1 MKEPSARPLR
11 RRFLWGCV
19 RLGGVLASA
28 CVAPGVWAQRKSVLV
43 RELRVKSTEV
53 MTRAVF
59 DVNGPVDHHIF
70 TLHDPERVVVDL
82 KNVRLPKDISGAERP
97 GGVIRT
103 IRSAFREGKG
113 LRVVFDLHRRAS
125 PRSFLLPPS
134 GQYGYRLVIDL
145 KEQKGRA
152 PTPVKSAAR
161 QPARLRDVVIA
172 IDAGHGGKDPG
183 AIGRRGT
190 REKDVV
196 LSVARRLEALIKK
209 QPGMQVV
216 MIRDRDSYLPLR
228 ARIRKARRHRADL
241 FISIHADAARN
252 RRAQGSSVYVLSP
265 RGASSEHARW
275 LAQREN
281 DADLI
286 GGVSLDDKDDVLAS
300 VLLDLSQTATTE
312 ASIELANSLLV
323 QLKRVGRVRNKRVEQ
338 AGFAVLKSP
347 DIPSVLVETAF
358 ISNPSEEKRLR
369 TRAYQQA
376 LAQAMLGGLR
386 GYFRHHAPSG
396 SQLAQL
402 NRSRHVIRRGETLSA
417 IAAHYH
423 VGISQL
429 RRHNALKTND
439 IRVGQVLRIPTSGL

>member
-1 MKEPSARPLR
+1 
-11 RRFLWGCV
+11 
-19 RLGGVLASA
+19 VLATA
-28 CVAPGVWAQRKSVLV
+28 LVAPGAWAQPKPVLV
-43 RELRVKSTEV
+43 RRLRVKSTKV
-53 MTRAVF
+53 LTRAVF

-82 KNVRLPKDISGAERP
+82 KNVRLPKDISGTERP
-97 GGVIRT
+97 GGVIRS
-103 IRSAFREGKG
+103 IRSGFREGKG

-125 PRSFLLPPS
+125 PRSFILPPS

-145 KEQKGRA
+145 KEQKARS

-161 QPARLRDVVIA
+161 PPARLRDVVIA

-196 LSVARRLEALIKK
+196 LSMARRLEALIK
-209 QPGMQVV
+209 QEPGMRAVL
-216 MIRDRDSYLPLR
+216 IRDRDSYLPLR
-228 ARIRKARRHRADL
+228 ERIHKARLHRADL

-252 RRAQGSSVYVLSP
+252 RRARGSSVYVLSP

-300 VLLDLSQTATTE
+300 VLLDLSQTATNE
-312 ASIELANSLLV
+312 ASIDLA
-323 QLKRVGRVRNKRVEQ
+323 
-338 AGFAVLKSP
+338 

-369 TRAYQQA
+369 SRAHQQA
-376 LAQAMLGGLR
+376 LAKAMLAGIR
-386 GYFRHHAPSG
+386 AYFRDHAPSG
-396 SQLAQL
+396 TLLAQR
-402 NRSRHVIRRGETLSA
+402 NRARHVIRRGETLSA
-417 IAAHYH
+417 IAARYH
-423 VGISQL
+423 VDVSQL

-439 IRVGQVLRIPTSGL
+439 IRVGQVLRIPTSDG

>member
-1 MKEPSARPLR
+1 
-11 RRFLWGCV
+11 
-19 RLGGVLASA
+19 VLATA
-28 CVAPGVWAQRKSVLV
+28 LVAPGAWAQPKPVLV
-43 RELRVKSTEV
+43 RRLRVKSTKV
-53 MTRAVF
+53 LTRAVF

-82 KNVRLPKDISGAERP
+82 KNVRLPKDISGTERP
-97 GGVIRT
+97 GGVIRS
-103 IRSAFREGKG
+103 IRSGFREGKG

-125 PRSFLLPPS
+125 PRSFILPPS

-145 KEQKGRA
+145 KEQKARS

-161 QPARLRDVVIA
+161 PPARLRDVVIA

-196 LSVARRLEALIKK
+196 LSMARRLEALIK
-209 QPGMQVV
+209 QEPGMRAVL
-216 MIRDRDSYLPLR
+216 IRDRDSYLPLR
-228 ARIRKARRHRADL
+228 ERIHKARLHRADL

-252 RRAQGSSVYVLSP
+252 RRARGSSVYVLSP

-300 VLLDLSQTATTE
+300 VLLDLSQTATNE
-312 ASIELANSLLV
+312 ASIDLADSLLA
-323 QLKRVGRVRNKRVEQ
+323 QLRRVGRVRSKRVER

-369 TRAYQQA
+369 SRAHQQA
-376 LAQAMLGGLR
+376 LAKAMLAGIR
-386 GYFRHHAPSG
+386 AYFRDHAPSG
-396 SQLAQL
+396 TLLAQR
-402 NRSRHVIRRGETLSA
+402 NRARHVIRRGETLSA
-417 IAAHYH
+417 IAARYH
-423 VGISQL
+423 VDVSQL

-439 IRVGQVLRIPTSGL
+439 IRVGQVLRIPTSDG